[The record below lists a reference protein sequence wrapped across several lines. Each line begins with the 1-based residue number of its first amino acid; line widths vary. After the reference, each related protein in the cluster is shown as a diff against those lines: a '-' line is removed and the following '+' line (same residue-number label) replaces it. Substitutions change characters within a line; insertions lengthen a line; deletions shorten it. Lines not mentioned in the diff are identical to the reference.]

1 MGLPAPR
8 GTGSHPTPT
17 TSSLRR
23 GPLVATRAVGVYFA
37 GSAALNA
44 VHTVRVAPRLLA
56 WLRESAWSPPH
67 RRLLGA
73 LEPVAPAVVLGA
85 AAFQAVVGYH
95 LLRGRRVSGTLRWA
109 QAWVL
114 GLIPALP
121 WPYWVPNALSAVA
134 FEAVR
139 RGAAGSCPP
148 AGAVKP

>member
-8 GTGSHPTPT
+8 GTGLRPAPTTPT
-17 TSSLRR
+17 VHG
-23 GPLVATRAVGVYFA
+23 GPLVATRAVGAYFA

-44 VHTVRVAPRLLA
+44 VHTVRIAPRLLG
-56 WLRESAWSPPH
+56 WLRDSAWSPPH
-67 RRLLGA
+67 RRLLGV

-95 LLRGRRVSGTLRWA
+95 LLRGRRVPGALRWA

-114 GLIPALP
+114 GLVPVLP
-121 WPYWVPNALSAVA
+121 WPYWVPNALSAVV

-139 RGAAGSCPP
+139 RR
-148 AGAVKP
+148 AVEACSS

>member
-8 GTGSHPTPT
+8 RTGSHAAPS
-17 TSSLRR
+17 TSSPDR
-23 GPLVATRAVGVYFA
+23 GPMPAIRAVGAYFA
-37 GSAALNA
+37 GSAVLNA
-44 VHTVRVAPRLLA
+44 VHTVRIAPRFLA
-56 WLRESAWSPPH
+56 WLRDSAWSPPH

-95 LLRGRRVSGTLRWA
+95 LLRGRRVSGALRWA

-114 GLIPALP
+114 GLVPVLP

-139 RGAAGSCPP
+139 RRAVGSR
-148 AGAVKP
+148 AV